1 MFDIDG
7 RTNGT
12 GMSVHDRVHAG
23 FVIASRLRLLCIQQE
38 QFSDQGCQV
47 FFLWGEGGHARSLRL
62 ANDSSGIDTNSCG
75 YGLVEEVNQMAIN
88 NSGERLWLH

>member
-12 GMSVHDRVHAG
+12 GMSVHDRVHAE

-38 QFSDQGCQV
+38 QFSFQGCQV
-47 FFLWGEGGHARSLRL
+47 FFLWGGRRACSVSPSRKRL
-62 ANDSSGIDTNSCG
+62 ERNRHELIR